1 MGNLENQIEIKEEL
15 TEKGQ
20 EQSKGKNSAL
30 VVAATCMFAFMGV
43 GLVDPILKND
53 CCSIRCNTCPN
64 DIIIYELHVG
74 NGSSDVV
81 YRFFIE
87 SNWFEKNID
96 GRFGHYC
103 CICWLRWIV
112 Q

>member
-43 GLVDPILKND
+43 GLVDPILKRLQLN
-53 CCSIRCNTCPN
+53 
-64 DIIIYELHVG
+64 
-74 NGSSDVV
+74 
-81 YRFFIE
+81 
-87 SNWFEKNID
+87 
-96 GRFGHYC
+96 
-103 CICWLRWIV
+103 
-112 Q
+112 

>member
-43 GLVDPILKND
+43 G
-53 CCSIRCNTCPN
+53 
-64 DIIIYELHVG
+64 
-74 NGSSDVV
+74 
-81 YRFFIE
+81 
-87 SNWFEKNID
+87 
-96 GRFGHYC
+96 
-103 CICWLRWIV
+103 
-112 Q
+112 